1 MGAVGGGAIQRRGR
15 SDPRFGYAGGE
26 LALSDIREFPV
37 EADSNVR
44 LDLFVARHADLSRT
58 QAGTLIAL
66 GHVLVNER
74 REKASYRP
82 EAGETVRVEIPAVEK
97 RAISGE
103 DIPLSIVYEDE
114 ALLVID
120 KPAGMVVHPAP
131 GNWTG
136 TLVNALLGRGGGL
149 SGEGEPERAG
159 VVHRLDKETSG
170 LLIVARTD
178 RAHRLLSAAI
188 AARRVTRRYAVM
200 TWGHLSADSITI
212 DKPIGRDPRDRK
224 RMAIVN
230 KGRPARTDVI
240 RLARFDAGDLL
251 RAHLH
256 SGRTHQIRVHLASIG
271 HPVMGDDVYG
281 GGGGRRVAGLPPK
294 RHFLHA
300 AWLKFN
306 HPVTGEPLDF
316 RSPLPA
322 DLTSALAVVAGDYAP
337 PRGTDALT
345 ELRFYE

>member
-1 MGAVGGGAIQRRGR
+1 MVDG
-15 SDPRFGYAGGE
+15 
-26 LALSDIREFPV
+26 
-37 EADSNVR
+37 
-44 LDLFVARHADLSRT
+44 
-58 QAGTLIAL
+58 
-66 GHVLVNER
+66 R

-82 EAGETVRVEIPAVEK
+82 ASGETVRVEIPKVEK
-97 RAISGE
+97 RIVSGE
-103 DIPLSIVYEDE
+103 DIPISVVYEDDS
-114 ALLVID
+114 LLVVD

-136 TLVNALLGRGGGL
+136 TLVNALLGRAGEGGL
-149 SGEGEPERAG
+149 PTEGDPERAG
-159 VVHRLDKETSG
+159 MVHRLDKETSG
-170 LLIVARTD
+170 LLVVAKTD

-188 AARRVTRRYAVM
+188 AARRVVRRYAVM
-200 TWGHLSADSITI
+200 IWGHLSSDSLTI
-212 DKPIGRDPRDRK
+212 DKPIARDPRDRK

-230 KGRPARTDVI
+230 KGRPAKTDLI

-300 AWLKFN
+300 AWLAFN
-306 HPVTGEPLDF
+306 HPVTGKALDF

-322 DLTSALAVVAGDYAP
+322 DLRHALAVIAGEHTLPDDVDP
-337 PRGTDALT
+337 LT
-345 ELRFYE
+345 ALRFYE

>member
-1 MGAVGGGAIQRRGR
+1 MF
-15 SDPRFGYAGGE
+15 S
-26 LALSDIREFPV
+26 V

-44 LDLFVARHADLSRT
+44 LDLFIAHRAELSRT
-58 QAGTLIAL
+58 QAATLIAQ
-66 GHVLVNER
+66 GHVLVDGR

-82 EAGETVRVEIPAVEK
+82 AGGEAVRVEIPKVEK
-97 RAISGE
+97 RSISGE
-103 DIPLSIVYEDE
+103 DIPISVVYEDDS
-114 ALLVID
+114 LLVVD

-136 TLVNALLGRGGGL
+136 TLVNALLGRAGGGGL
-149 SGEGEPERAG
+149 PTEGDPERAG
-159 VVHRLDKETSG
+159 MVHRLDKETSG
-170 LLIVARTD
+170 LLIVAKTD

-188 AARRVTRRYAVM
+188 ASRRVVRRYAVM
-200 TWGHLSADSITI
+200 IWGHLSSDSLTI
-212 DKPIGRDPRDRK
+212 DKPIARDPRDRK

-230 KGRPARTDVI
+230 KGRPAKTDVT

-300 AWLKFN
+300 AWLAFK
-306 HPVTGEPLDF
+306 HPVTGEQLDF
-316 RSPLPA
+316 RSPLPD
-322 DLTSALAVVAGDYAP
+322 DLLRALTVIAGDH
-337 PRGTDALT
+337 ALPAGVDPLT
-345 ELRFYE
+345 AFRFYE

>member
-1 MGAVGGGAIQRRGR
+1 MASR
-15 SDPRFGYAGGE
+15 
-26 LALSDIREFPV
+26 
-37 EADSNVR
+37 
-44 LDLFVARHADLSRT
+44 ADLSRT
-58 QAGTLIAL
+58 QAATLIAN
-66 GHVLVNER
+66 GNVLVDGR
-74 REKASYRP
+74 RERASYKP
-82 EAGETVRVEIPAVEK
+82 VGGETVRVEIPRVEK
-97 RAISGE
+97 RAILGE
-103 DIPLSIVYEDE
+103 DIPIKVVYEDE
-114 ALLVID
+114 SLLVVD

-136 TLVNALLGRGGGL
+136 TLVNALMGRGGKL
-149 SGEGEPERAG
+149 SQEGDPDRAG

-170 LLIVARTD
+170 LLIVAKTD
-178 RAHRLLSAAI
+178 RSHRLLSSAI

-200 TWGHLSADSITI
+200 TWGHLTSDKLTI
-212 DKPIGRDPRDRK
+212 DKPIARDPRDRK

-230 KGRPARTDVI
+230 KGRPAKTDLI

-300 AWLKFN
+300 AWLAFN
-306 HPVTGEPLDF
+306 HPVTGKPLDF
-316 RSPLPA
+316 RSPLPE
-322 DLTSALAVVAGDYAP
+322 DLHRALNVIAGEHALPSA
-337 PRGTDALT
+337 TDPLEAFG
-345 ELRFYE
+345 FYE

>member
-1 MGAVGGGAIQRRGR
+1 
-15 SDPRFGYAGGE
+15 
-26 LALSDIREFPV
+26 
-37 EADSNVR
+37 
-44 LDLFVARHADLSRT
+44 
-58 QAGTLIAL
+58 
-66 GHVLVNER
+66 VLVDGR

-82 EAGETVRVEIPAVEK
+82 ESGELVRVEIPKVEK
-97 RAISGE
+97 RPISGE
-103 DIPLSIVYEDE
+103 DIPIRVVYEDE
-114 ALLVID
+114 ALLVVD

-136 TLVNALLGRGGGL
+136 TLVNALLGRGGSL
-149 SGEGEPERAG
+149 SSEGEPERAG
-159 VVHRLDKETSG
+159 MVHRLDKETSG
-170 LLIVARTD
+170 LLIVAKTD
-178 RAHRLLSAAI
+178 RAHRVLSASI
-188 AARRVTRRYAVM
+188 AARRVVRRYAVM
-200 TWGHLSADSITI
+200 TWGHLSSDTLTI
-212 DKPIGRDPRDRK
+212 DKPIARDPRDRK

-230 KGRPARTDVI
+230 KGRPAKTDLL

-271 HPVMGDDVYG
+271 HPVIGDDVYG

-300 AWLKFN
+300 AWLAFN

-322 DLTSALAVVAGDYAP
+322 DLRSALAVMAGEHAIPD
-337 PRGTDALT
+337 DADPLT
-345 ELRFYE
+345 TLRFYE